1 MSESSLR
8 ERSRKSRSWDK
19 RSRLSTAVRLAIA
32 KSRATSAASLVSAW
46 NSGEPQCH
54 LKAPGP
60 WGPKNPR
67 PPKKWGPR
75 GPPQPCSIQG
85 GVQPSQS
92 SRYPCRLPNLPNIV
106 DRSPFGSLLFCNVD
120 TIYRFYPLQQYDI
133 SLYSHIL
140 LSKLEVAERNRVLIG
155 Q

>member
-8 ERSRKSRSWDK
+8 ERSRKARSWDR

-54 LKAPGP
+54 LAPGP
-60 WGPKNPR
+60 WGPKNPCQ
-67 PPKKWGPR
+67 PKKCGPR

-85 GVQPSQS
+85 GVQPSPQS
-92 SRYPCRLPNLPNIV
+92 PRYPNRLPNLPNIV
-106 DRSPFGSLLFCNVD
+106 DRFSFLEQC
-120 TIYRFYPLQQYDI
+120 DI
-133 SLYSHIL
+133 SLYSIYD
-140 LSKLEVAERNRVLIG
+140 EVNGRLQKE
-155 Q
+155 